1 MSSQDES
8 GRAAE
13 TPSGAGGEALPPEE
27 RGWGD
32 YVVPAVI
39 FVFCGVVSWICTSFE
54 EALPIIVGHSMQPRV
69 FPIFL
74 MALIAVL
81 NIFLIFQILA
91 KPVSRRR
98 WEPSQTLISA
108 LLMGVFYLL
117 TEYVDIMLALIVTM
131 FTLCV
136 VWGEKRL
143 WVAALVSV
151 GTTALIFFAFDLVLE
166 VRFPRGLFTDW
177 YYG

>member
-1 MSSQDES
+1 MSTQHEC

-13 TPSGAGGEALPPEE
+13 TPSGADGAALPPEA

-39 FVFCGVVSWICTSFE
+39 FVFCGVVSWISMTFE
-54 EALPIIVGHSMQPRV
+54 EALPLIVGHSMQPRV

-81 NIFLIFQILA
+81 NLVLIAQTLGR
-91 KPVSRRR
+91 PLPRRF
-98 WEPSQTLISA
+98 WEPRQTWLSA
-108 LLMGVFYLL
+108 VLLGVFYLL
-117 TEYVDIMLALIVTM
+117 TEYVDIMLALIITM
-131 FTLCV
+131 FALCV
-136 VWGEKRL
+136 VWGERRL

-151 GTTALIFFAFDLVLE
+151 GTTMLIFFGFDLVLE